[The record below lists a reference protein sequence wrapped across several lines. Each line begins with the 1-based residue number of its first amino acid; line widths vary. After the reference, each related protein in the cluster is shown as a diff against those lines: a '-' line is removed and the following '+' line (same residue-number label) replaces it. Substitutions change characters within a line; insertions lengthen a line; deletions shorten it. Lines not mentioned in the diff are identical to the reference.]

1 MFGDQIENRMTVEW
15 QTCLFPKIN
24 FLIISFCEKK
34 RGGASFH
41 RLPSS
46 ITFNYIGILDDANFA
61 KPFRPWGA
69 MLVRLIGESLIR
81 SIPVEDEEIEN
92 WKSDRHRNKE
102 RIIN

>member
-1 MFGDQIENRMTVEW
+1 
-15 QTCLFPKIN
+15 
-24 FLIISFCEKK
+24 
-34 RGGASFH
+34 
-41 RLPSS
+41 
-46 ITFNYIGILDDANFA
+46 
-61 KPFRPWGA
+61 